1 MPAFAL
7 TEAQRHANKMLAGPA
22 RHILLRGGSRSG
34 KTFVMARA
42 LAIRAM
48 KAPETR
54 HAIFRLRFN
63 HLKASVI
70 RDTFPKMMKLCFP
83 EVPYHVN
90 QTDWFVTFPNKS
102 QIIFGGL
109 DEKDR
114 TEKILGQEYATI
126 YLNECSQI
134 SYDARNKVITRLAQR
149 SELALKAYYDAN
161 PPTVASWLYRMF
173 EQRVEPKSGEAL
185 AHPEAYATMMMNPD
199 ANRANL
205 SPDYIAELE
214 SLPEKDKR
222 RFLFGE
228 YLSHVDG
235 ALWTLDRIKR
245 VAREQIP
252 QMTRI
257 VVAVDP
263 SGCSGPEDTRSDEIG
278 IVVAGRDAAGRAYV
292 LEDASGRYSPKGW
305 GDRVIEAFDT
315 WDADKIVAER
325 NYGGAMVESTVRTSR
340 ATAPVEVISTS
351 RGKHV
356 RAEPVAAL
364 YEQHKV
370 WHLGSF
376 PDMEEQLM
384 NFSASGYQGAK
395 SPDRAD
401 AMIYALTEL
410 LIGGSTYDSTYAW
423 L

>member
-1 MPAFAL
+1 MADFTL
-7 TEAQRHANKMLAGPA
+7 TEAQRQANRLLAGPS

-34 KTFVMARA
+34 KTFVMTRA
-42 LAIRAM
+42 VAIRAL

-70 RDTFPKMMKLCFP
+70 RDTFPKVMKLCFP

-134 SYDARNKVITRLAQR
+134 GYDARNKVITRLAQL
-149 SELALKAYYDAN
+149 SPLALKAYYDAN

-185 AHPEAYATMMMNPD
+185 SHPEAYATMMMNPD

-222 RFLFGE
+222 RFLYGE

-235 ALWTLDRIKR
+235 ALWTMDRIKR

-252 QMTRI
+252 QLTRV

-278 IVVAGRDAAGRAYV
+278 IVACGRDATGRAYV
-292 LEDASGRYSPKGW
+292 LEDASGHYSPKGW
-305 GDRVIEAFDT
+305 GDKAIEVFDR
-315 WDADKIVAER
+315 WQADEIVAEI
-325 NYGGAMVESTVRTSR
+325 NYGGAMVENTIRTSR
-340 ATAPVEVISTS
+340 AIAPIKVISVS
-351 RGKHV
+351 RGKAI
-356 RAEPVAAL
+356 RAAPVAAL
-364 YEQHKV
+364 YEQDKV
-370 WHLGSF
+370 RHLGTF

-384 NFSASGYQGAK
+384 NFSASKYEGAK

-401 AMIYALTEL
+401 ALIFSLTEL
-410 LIGGSTYDSTYAW
+410 LIGGSTYDGSLGW
-423 L
+423 V